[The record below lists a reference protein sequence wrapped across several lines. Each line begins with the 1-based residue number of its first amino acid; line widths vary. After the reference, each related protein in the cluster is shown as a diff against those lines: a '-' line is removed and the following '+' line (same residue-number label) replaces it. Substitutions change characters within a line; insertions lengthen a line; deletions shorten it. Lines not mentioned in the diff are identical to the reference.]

1 MKAAV
6 QLAWLSLLFA
16 LLAFGWALVTAA
28 DARHASLPPQ
38 VHYEVVLVEREV
50 ERGPQGTPIADSLV
64 DFDEVE
70 RQTDCLWV
78 ILQEH
83 FGYDITME
91 RVTAAALWTHELG
104 GACAVIGGDDE
115 G

>member
-6 QLAWLSLLFA
+6 LLAWLSLLFA

-28 DARHASLPPQ
+28 DARHAALPPQ
-38 VHYEVVLVEREV
+38 VQYEVVLVEQEV
-50 ERGPQGTPIADSLV
+50 ERVPQPTPIADSLV
-64 DFDEVE
+64 DFEEVE

-78 ILQEH
+78 LLEEH

-104 GACAVIGGDDE
+104 GACAVIGENNG
-115 G
+115 